1 MNTLYSVIIIST
13 VLVVLSVIIIR
24 NLLKQIEQLEDR
36 VISTIDETRSK
47 VEISLNNMREIDLK
61 QAFEKDDEV
70 GETFSQLKK
79 IIEDLNEEI

>member
-79 IIEDLNEEI
+79 IIEDLNEAI

>member
-1 MNTLYSVIIIST
+1 MNTLYSVIIIS
-13 VLVVLSVIIIR
+13 VVLIVLLTIIIR

-79 IIEDLNEEI
+79 IIEDLNEAI

>member
-1 MNTLYSVIIIST
+1 MNTLYSVIIISI

>member
-1 MNTLYSVIIIST
+1 MNTLYSVIIIS
-13 VLVVLSVIIIR
+13 VVLIVLLTIIIR